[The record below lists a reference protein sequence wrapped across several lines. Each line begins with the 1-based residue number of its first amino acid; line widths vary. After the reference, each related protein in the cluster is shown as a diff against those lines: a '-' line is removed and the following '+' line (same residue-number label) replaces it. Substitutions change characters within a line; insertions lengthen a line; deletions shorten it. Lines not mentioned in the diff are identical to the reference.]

1 MWEWTNE
8 NESSG
13 EWVDKTDQYF
23 TIESLKRIKSI
34 FLKQIKEKPFDFHD
48 ALFGFEIL
56 LFIIFNKHF

>member
-23 TIESLKRIKSI
+23 TIESLKSIKSI

-48 ALFGFEIL
+48 SLFGFEIL
-56 LFIIFNKHF
+56 LFIFFNKHF

>member
-1 MWEWTNE
+1 MWGWTNE

-23 TIESLKRIKSI
+23 TIESLKSIKSI
-34 FLKQIKEKPFDFHD
+34 FVKQIKEKPLDFHD

-56 LFIIFNKHF
+56 LLH